1 MTEVPA
7 AKIRKPPPPFRAVA
21 VRRTE
26 ALGPRMMRV
35 VVGGPELEGFE
46 TPEPASSVRVVI
58 PWPGDDFELPT
69 WTGNEF
75 LLADGRRPALRT
87 FTPVA
92 LDAAANEMT
101 FDVVRHPGGAISS
114 WVETAAP
121 GDPVAVSGPGRS
133 EVIDPDATRAI
144 VVGDETAIPAIRQL
158 IETTPPTIALDITIE
173 VTTAEAELPLPER
186 DGCTVTWATLGP
198 DDAPGATLLPP
209 VAAAEIGPDDRVWA
223 AGEAAGVQR
232 IRKHL
237 KERDVPRQHSTV
249 RGYWKVPRD
258 DTPA

>member
-1 MTEVPA
+1 MPEVPA

-21 VRRTE
+21 VVATE
-26 ALGPRMMRV
+26 PLGPRMMRV
-35 VVGGPELEGFE
+35 VVGGEELAGLGQ
-46 TPEPASSVRVVI
+46 PEPASSIRVVI
-58 PWPGDDFELPT
+58 PWPGDEFELPE

-87 FTPVA
+87 FTPVTF
-92 LDAAANEMT
+92 DAEEREMT
-101 FDVVRHPGGAISS
+101 FDIVRHPGGAIST
-114 WVETAAP
+114 WAETAEP

-133 EVIDPDATRAI
+133 EVIDPEASRAI

-158 IETTPPTIALDITIE
+158 IETTPASTALDITIE
-173 VTTAEAELPLPER
+173 LTTADAELPLPDR
-186 DGCTVTWATLGP
+186 DGCEVRWSVLDPADP
-198 DDAPGATLLPP
+198 PGTTMLPP

-237 KERDVPRQHSTV
+237 ASRDVPRQHTTV

-258 DTPA
+258 

>member
-1 MTEVPA
+1 MAEVPV
-7 AKIRKPPPPFRAVA
+7 RRPPPPFRALEVI
-21 VRRTE
+21 RTE
-26 ALGPRMMRV
+26 ALTPRLMRV
-35 VVGGPELEGFE
+35 VVGGPGLAGFE
-46 TPEPASSVRVVI
+46 QPEPASSVRVVI
-58 PWPGDDFELPT
+58 AWPGDDFELPE

-92 LDAAANEMT
+92 FDADALTLTLDI
-101 FDVVRHPGGAISS
+101 VRHPGGAISS
-114 WVETAAP
+114 WVETARP

-133 EVIDPDATRAI
+133 EVIDSDAARAI

-158 IETTPPTIALDITIE
+158 IETTPAAVALEITIE
-173 VTTAEAELPLPER
+173 TTTADAELPLPDR
-186 DGCTVTWATLGP
+186 ADCTVTWSVLEPDAT
-198 DDAPGATLLPP
+198 PGSALLPP
-209 VAAAEIGPDDRVWA
+209 VEAAALGPDDRVWA

-237 KERDVPRQHSTV
+237 AARDVPRRHTTV

-258 DTPA
+258 